1 MLFSSPNLITG
12 VIYTST
18 CVIYNKEQAHSPIGT
33 QAPASPLIGSLTTLP
48 LGHWSMSCRPYLMRK
63 SSHGKSF
70 LSCERK
76 HAGGCVWFRRVRSCQ
91 HGLMWS
97 GNVICPGLSSA
108 NVILWLILI
117 ISNTLTWNNAIWTGV
132 FTSQIERSAPN
143 SITRLVHPSNW
154 NISSN
159 FHHNRLLGSQSLLS
173 TNAWRHINMSN

>member
-117 ISNTLTWNNAIWTGV
+117 ISARPWHEIMRFGLGCSPVKLKDQPQIPSQDL
-132 FTSQIERSAPN
+132 FTRQIETLAPI
-143 SITRLVHPSNW
+143 SITTVS
-154 NISSN
+154 
-159 FHHNRLLGSQSLLS
+159 
-173 TNAWRHINMSN
+173 